1 MTVTADEADLV
12 LSAALVAV
20 TVYVPAVLGAVYSPL
35 EEIVPLLADQVTEVF
50 VVPLTV
56 TVNCCVAPFSRDA
69 VVGEMEI
76 ETGAFTVTT
85 AEADFVVSAALVA
98 VMV

>member
-20 TVYVPAVLGAVYSPL
+20 TVYGPAVLGAVYRPL
-35 EEIVPLLADQVTEVF
+35 EEMVPPLVDQLTAVF

-56 TVNCCVAPFSRDA
+56 AVNCCVAPLSRDA
-69 VVGEMEI
+69 VAGEMEI
-76 ETGAFTVTT
+76 ETGAFTVTA
-85 AEADFVVSAALVA
+85 AEADLVVSAVLVA
-98 VMV
+98 VIV